1 MLMLAHR
8 LGKEAYDR
16 LCYQSMQ
23 ALWESGSMSD
33 KKIRDLEK
41 RVKDLERKL
50 EFFINSFNLSSGDR
64 IADLNERTRQAM
76 EQIANELNVSLFSL
90 FDHSERFK

>member
-1 MLMLAHR
+1 M
-8 LGKEAYDR
+8 K
-16 LCYQSMQ
+16 
-23 ALWESGSMSD
+23 D

-76 EQIANELNVSLFSL
+76 EMIAVREGVSLAYL
-90 FDHSERFK
+90 FDSKERFK

>member
-1 MLMLAHR
+1 
-8 LGKEAYDR
+8 
-16 LCYQSMQ
+16 
-23 ALWESGSMSD
+23 MSD

-50 EFFINSFNLSSGDR
+50 DFFISAFNLSSGDR

-76 EQIANELNVSLFSL
+76 EMIAVRQGVSLAYL
-90 FDHSERFK
+90 FDSKERFK